1 MHIASAASPK
11 DQRMMRQRRK
21 KKDAPILA
29 ELADRLA
36 EMRVQLREIEAEMEE
51 NEHKALVEKIASK
64 EISIATVTGGWK
76 ERELTDIIEGRAK
89 KVVREKIVPKA
100 LQRIAASL
108 DSEDERCALVAA
120 KMACDIGIEPTDE
133 DKRPQYVRMDKL
145 RDITIDVGEDV

>member
-11 DQRMMRQRRK
+11 DLKMMRQRRK
-21 KKDAPILA
+21 QKDAPLLA
-29 ELADRLA
+29 ELADKLA
-36 EMRVQLREIEAEMEE
+36 DMRAELRAIEAEMEE
-51 NEHKALVEKIASK
+51 AEHKAIVAKIASK
-64 EISIATVTGGWK
+64 EISITTVTGGWREK
-76 ERELTDIIEGRAK
+76 ELTDIIEGRAK

-108 DSEDERCALVAA
+108 DSDDERCALVAA
-120 KMACDIGIEPTDE
+120 KMACDIGIEPVDD